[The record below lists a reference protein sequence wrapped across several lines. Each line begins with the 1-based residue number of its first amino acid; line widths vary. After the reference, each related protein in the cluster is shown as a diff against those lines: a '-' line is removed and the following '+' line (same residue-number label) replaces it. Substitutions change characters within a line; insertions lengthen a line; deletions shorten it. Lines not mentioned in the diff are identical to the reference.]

1 MSSTAGRLEGWLPLW
16 LVGLSGFVLALLSAY
31 LPRPLGAALV
41 AVALSGAV
49 AAAMLVARRRGS
61 LFRALL
67 PGLGPAA
74 GAAAAGVLLDPNPMV
89 AELPLHLGS
98 GLGLGVCAV
107 LAGFAI
113 GVADVRLRDGGAVPH
128 RRDLVGFVGLLVVG
142 AALVAATAPYVA
154 LHAPL

>member
-1 MSSTAGRLEGWLPLW
+1 MSSTAGWVDGWLPLW

-31 LPRPLGAALV
+31 LPRPVGAALV
-41 AVALSGAV
+41 VVALSGAV
-49 AAAMLVARRRGS
+49 AAATMVARQGES
-61 LFRALL
+61 VFRATL

-74 GAAAAGVLLDPNPMV
+74 GAAVAGVLLDPNPMV
-89 AELPLHLGS
+89 AELPLHLAS

-107 LAGFAI
+107 LVGFAI
-113 GVADVRLRDGGAVPH
+113 GVVDVRVRDGGAAPH
-128 RRDLVGFVGLLVVG
+128 RRDLVGFVGLLVLG